1 VTLKDFAEALGQPDL
16 LAYINRLIPMFSRE
30 TPHDVG
36 ARHPGS
42 FGLNRKVDDAVGARH
57 PGSFGLSTKVDDAV
71 GARHPGS
78 FGLST
83 KVDDAVPL
91 HEIIRHG
98 RALILL
104 DGLDE
109 VRDADSRR
117 VCPVGATTGGLP

>member
-1 VTLKDFAEALGQPDL
+1 MAIKCIGGKFQPERVPIFVTLKDFAEALGQPDL

-30 TPHDVG
+30 TPHD
-36 ARHPGS
+36 
-42 FGLNRKVDDAVGARH
+42 
-57 PGSFGLSTKVDDAV
+57 V